1 MFANLIPLVALL
13 FGIILGMGMCLF
25 IVRWAFEYERKLI
38 IEFMDRDEAKGAI
51 QSILVPKEKKRGP
64 TRKVRGRLPHSR
76 LEEKREKG
84 PSAQS
89 G

>member
-38 IEFMDRDEAKGAI
+38 IEFMDRDEAKDAI
-51 QSILVPKEKKRGP
+51 QTILVPKEK
-64 TRKVRGRLPHSR
+64 RKDVNTQDVIALYAD
-76 LEEKREKG
+76 KG
-84 PSAQS
+84 VAE
-89 G
+89 

>member
-1 MFANLIPLVALL
+1 MFANLIPLIALL

-51 QSILVPKEKKRGP
+51 QNILVPKEKREDINTQDVIALYANRG
-64 TRKVRGRLPHSR
+64 VA
-76 LEEKREKG
+76 E
-84 PSAQS
+84 
-89 G
+89 

>member
-1 MFANLIPLVALL
+1 MFANLIPLIALL

-51 QSILVPKEKKRGP
+51 QSILVPKEKKEDIN
-64 TRKVRGRLPHSR
+64 TQDVIALYAN
-76 LEEKREKG
+76 KG
-84 PSAQS
+84 VAE
-89 G
+89 

>member
-1 MFANLIPLVALL
+1 MFSNLIPLVALL

-51 QSILVPKEKKRGP
+51 QSILVPKEKKEDIN
-64 TRKVRGRLPHSR
+64 TQDVIALYTN
-76 LEEKREKG
+76 KG
-84 PSAQS
+84 VAE
-89 G
+89 

>member
-13 FGIILGMGMCLF
+13 LGIILGMGMCLF

-51 QSILVPKEKKRGP
+51 QSILVPKEKKEDIN
-64 TRKVRGRLPHSR
+64 TQDVIALYTN
-76 LEEKREKG
+76 KG
-84 PSAQS
+84 VAE
-89 G
+89 

>member
-38 IEFMDRDEAKGAI
+38 IEFMDRDEAKDAI
-51 QSILVPKEKKRGP
+51 QNVLVPKEKKEDIN
-64 TRKVRGRLPHSR
+64 TQDVIALYAD
-76 LEEKREKG
+76 KG
-84 PSAQS
+84 VAE
-89 G
+89 

>member
-38 IEFMDRDEAKGAI
+38 IEFMDRDEAKGTI
-51 QSILVPKEKKRGP
+51 QSILVPKEKKEDIN
-64 TRKVRGRLPHSR
+64 TQDVIALYAN
-76 LEEKREKG
+76 KG
-84 PSAQS
+84 VAE
-89 G
+89 

>member
-38 IEFMDRDEAKGAI
+38 IEFMDRDEAKETI
-51 QSILVPKEKKRGP
+51 QSILVPKEKKEDIN
-64 TRKVRGRLPHSR
+64 TQDVIALYAD
-76 LEEKREKG
+76 KG
-84 PSAQS
+84 VAE
-89 G
+89 

>member
-38 IEFMDRDEAKGAI
+38 IEFMDRDEAKDAI
-51 QSILVPKEKKRGP
+51 QNILVPKEKKEDINTQDVIALYAG
-64 TRKVRGRLPHSR
+64 
-76 LEEKREKG
+76 KG
-84 PSAQS
+84 VAE
-89 G
+89 

>member
-38 IEFMDRDEAKGAI
+38 IEFMDRDEAKDAI
-51 QSILVPKEKKRGP
+51 QNILVPKEKKEDINIQDVIALYAG
-64 TRKVRGRLPHSR
+64 
-76 LEEKREKG
+76 KG
-84 PSAQS
+84 VAE
-89 G
+89 